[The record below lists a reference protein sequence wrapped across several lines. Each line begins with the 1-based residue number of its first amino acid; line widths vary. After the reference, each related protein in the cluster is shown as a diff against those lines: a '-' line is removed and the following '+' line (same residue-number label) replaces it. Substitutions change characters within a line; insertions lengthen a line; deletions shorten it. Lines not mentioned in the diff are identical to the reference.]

1 MFGVKRKSTVT
12 GYKAITP
19 FTLYRRDVEDLF
31 AVVASVSTSVV
42 METDDYSDIKSVEEL
57 ASTSPE
63 ENRRVSA
70 FHMIGSKRGTAR
82 IRVTVDE
89 RQGLVVLESDAPD
102 LIGAQEKIKRIMWRH
117 TDPIA
122 IASLWPILSVV
133 LIVVAG
139 LSVIQGQAVV
149 AVSLAVAAGVLGLLG
164 SYLGRTRF
172 ARVYLVDESQAPGL
186 LRRNRDILLM
196 LVGTALAVL
205 VTLLI
210 PMLQDAIK

>member
-12 GYKAITP
+12 GYQAITP
-19 FTLYRRDVEDLF
+19 FTLYRRDVEDVF

-63 ENRRVSA
+63 GNRRVNA
-70 FHMIGSKRGTAR
+70 FHMIGSKRGIAR
-82 IRVTVDE
+82 IRVTVNE

-122 IASLWPILSVV
+122 FASLWPWLDAILIFS
-133 LIVVAG
+133 AG
-139 LSVIQGQAVV
+139 LSVFQGQVV
-149 AVSLAVAAGVLGLLG
+149 LAVSLAVAAGVLGLLG
-164 SYLGRTRF
+164 SHLGRTRF
-172 ARVYLVDESQAPGL
+172 TRVYLVDESQAPGL